1 MEQTTKKNINWLI
14 WAVWISVAV
23 LVVLITVLTVAIVR
37 QGLPSLEAPPEQTLQ
52 PTQTAT
58 EEPTQAETEPTVDY
72 PILDLQPNPYGPEDF
87 DFRGR
92 YLECSTGPCTIGVDV
107 SYWQGEINWPLVKAA
122 GMEFAM
128 IRLAWRG
135 STEGNIEAD
144 STAAANYRGAKDAG
158 MQVGGYFFSQAV
170 NTEEA
175 IEEAEFVLEMIKDWK
190 MDMPIVFDW
199 EDAGGTRPIG
209 MDPRTLTDCAKAFCE
224 TIENAGY
231 EAMVYTNWNQAFYD
245 LYLEELS
252 EYGLWLAMYEAEM
265 EFPYKI
271 DMWQYSCTGSVPGI
285 EGNVDL
291 NIYFQYD

>member
-14 WAVWISVAV
+14 WAVWIAVAV
-23 LVVLITVLTVAIVR
+23 LAVMLVLLVVAVAR
-37 QGLPSLEAPPEQTLQ
+37 QGLPSDGQEKDGSVQQTQPEE
-52 PTQTAT
+52 T
-58 EEPTQAETEPTVDY
+58 ENQKETEPAPNY
-72 PILDLQPNPYGPEDF
+72 PILDLEPNPYGPEDF

-107 SYWQGEINWPLVKAA
+107 SYWQGQINWPLVKAA

-144 STAAANYRGAKDAG
+144 STAAVNYRGAKDAG

-170 NTEEA
+170 TAEEA
-175 IEEAEFVLEMIKDWK
+175 VEEAEFVLEMIKDWK

-209 MDPRTLTDCAKAFCE
+209 MDARTLTDCAKAFCE

-252 EYGLWLAMYEAEM
+252 EYGLWLAMYEADM

-285 EGNVDL
+285 EGAVDL
-291 NIYFQYD
+291 NIYFQYE

>member
-1 MEQTTKKNINWLI
+1 MEQTKEKNMNWLI
-14 WAVWISVAV
+14 WAIWV
-23 LVVLITVLTVAIVR
+23 LVGILVVMIALLVIAIVR
-37 QGLPSLEAPPEQTLQ
+37 QGLPTELPEETTISEQT
-52 PTQTAT
+52 A
-58 EEPTQAETEPTVDY
+58 PTQADTPQEQETLPNY
-72 PILDLQPNPYGPEDF
+72 PILDLEPNPYGPDDF

-92 YLECSTGPCTIGVDV
+92 YLECTAGECAIGVDV

-128 IRLAWRG
+128 IRLGWRG
-135 STEGNIEAD
+135 NTEGNIGED
-144 STAAANYRGAKDAG
+144 STAAVNYRGAKDAG
-158 MQVGGYFFSQAV
+158 LQVGGYFFSQAV
-170 NTEEA
+170 NAEEA
-175 IEEAEFVLEMIKDWK
+175 VEEAEFVLELIKDWK

-224 TIENAGY
+224 TIEAAGY

-252 EYGLWLAMYEAEM
+252 QYGLWLAMYEADM

-271 DMWQYSCTGSVPGI
+271 DMWQYSCTGSVPGV

-291 NIYFQYD
+291 NIYFQYE

>member
-1 MEQTTKKNINWLI
+1 MEQTKKKNINWLI
-14 WAVWISVAV
+14 WAVWIAVAV
-23 LVVLITVLTVAIVR
+23 LVVLIAILVVAIVR
-37 QGLPSLEAPPEQTLQ
+37 QELPSTVPEQEKSVQQTL
-52 PTQTAT
+52 P
-58 EEPTQAETEPTVDY
+58 EETESQEETQPAPDY
-72 PILDLQPNPYGPEDF
+72 PILDLEPNPYGPDDF

-128 IRLAWRG
+128 IRLGWRG
-135 STEGNIEAD
+135 STEGNIGED

-170 NTEEA
+170 TAEEA
-175 IEEAEFVLEMIKDWK
+175 VEEAEFVLEMIKDWK

-271 DMWQYSCTGSVPGI
+271 DMWQYSCTGSVPGV
-285 EGNVDL
+285 EGPVDL
-291 NIYFQYD
+291 NIYFQYE

>member
-1 MEQTTKKNINWLI
+1 MEQKTKKLYTAVVWG
-14 WAVWISVAV
+14 VWILAAVLLV
-23 LVVLITVLTVAIVR
+23 LVVVLVASILR
-37 QGLPSLEAPPEQTLQ
+37 QGGVVESQQPKQELQQAPTEQT
-52 PTQTAT
+52 P
-58 EEPTQAETEPTVDY
+58 EEQEQAPAVEY
-72 PILDLQPNPYGPEDF
+72 PVLDLEPNPYGPDDF

-92 YLECSTGPCTIGVDV
+92 YLECTAGACAIGVDV

-128 IRLAWRG
+128 IRLGWRG
-135 STEGNIEAD
+135 NTEGNIGED
-144 STAAANYRGAKDAG
+144 STAAVNYRGAKDAG

-170 NTEEA
+170 TAEEA
-175 IEEAEFVLEMIKDWK
+175 VEEAEFVLEMIKDWK

-271 DMWQYSCTGSVPGI
+271 DMWQYSCTGSVPGV
-285 EGNVDL
+285 EGPVDL
-291 NIYFQYD
+291 NIYFQYE

>member
-1 MEQTTKKNINWLI
+1 MEQTTQKKYNWLI
-14 WAVWISVAV
+14 WAVWSAVAV
-23 LVVLITVLTVAIVR
+23 LTVLVIVLASAVVKR
-37 QGLPSLEAPPEQTLQ
+37 MLPAQTPEQSPEVQQTQ
-52 PTQTAT
+52 PVQTQPG
-58 EEPTQAETEPTVDY
+58 EETQPVPDY
-72 PILDLQPNPYGPEDF
+72 PILDLERNPYGPEDF

-92 YLECSTGPCTIGVDV
+92 YLECTAGPCTIGVDV
-107 SYWQGEINWPLVKAA
+107 SYWQGQINWPLVKAA

-158 MQVGGYFFSQAV
+158 LLVGGYFFSQAV
-170 NTEEA
+170 TAEEA
-175 IEEAEFVLEMIKDWK
+175 VEEAEFVLEMIKDWK

-209 MDPRTLTDCAKAFCE
+209 MDPRTLTDCAKAFCQ
-224 TIENAGY
+224 TIEAAGY

-245 LYLEELS
+245 LYLEELA
-252 EYGLWLAMYEAEM
+252 EYDLWLAMYEADM

-271 DMWQYSCTGSVPGI
+271 DMWQYSCTGSVPGV
-285 EGNVDL
+285 EGPVDL
-291 NIYFQYD
+291 NIYFKYE

>member
-1 MEQTTKKNINWLI
+1 MEQKTKRKYNWLI
-14 WAVWISVAV
+14 WAVWSLVAV
-23 LVVLITVLTVAIVR
+23 LAVLVTILVIAVVR
-37 QGLPSLEAPPEQTLQ
+37 QGLPTNVPEEESFVQQTQ
-52 PTQTAT
+52 PV
-58 EEPTQAETEPTVDY
+58 ETQAPEETEPVPDH
-72 PILDLQPNPYGPEDF
+72 PILDLEPNPYGPDDF

-92 YLECSTGPCTIGVDV
+92 YLECSAGSCAIGVDV
-107 SYWQGEINWPLVKAA
+107 SYWQGEINWPLVRAA

-170 NTEEA
+170 NAEEA
-175 IEEAEFVLEMIKDWK
+175 VEEAEFVLEMIKDWK

-199 EDAGGTRPIG
+199 EDAGGTRPVG

-252 EYGLWLAMYEAEM
+252 EYGLWLAMYESDM
-265 EFPYKI
+265 DFPYKI
-271 DMWQYSCTGSVPGI
+271 DMWQYSCTGSVPGV
-285 EGNVDL
+285 EGAVDL
-291 NIYFQYD
+291 NIYFKYD

>member
-1 MEQTTKKNINWLI
+1 MEQTKKKNINWLI
-14 WAVWISVAV
+14 WAVWIAVAV
-23 LVVLITVLTVAIVR
+23 LVVLIAILVVAIVR
-37 QGLPSLEAPPEQTLQ
+37 QELPSTVPEQEKSVQQTL
-52 PTQTAT
+52 P
-58 EEPTQAETEPTVDY
+58 EETESQKETQPAPDY
-72 PILDLQPNPYGPEDF
+72 PILDLEPNPYGPDDF

-128 IRLAWRG
+128 IRLGWRG
-135 STEGNIEAD
+135 STEGNIGED

-170 NTEEA
+170 TAEEA
-175 IEEAEFVLEMIKDWK
+175 VEEAEFVLEMIKDWK

-252 EYGLWLAMYEAEM
+252 EYGLWLAMYEADM

-271 DMWQYSCTGSVPGI
+271 DMWQYSCTGSVPGV
-285 EGNVDL
+285 EGPVDL
-291 NIYFQYD
+291 NIYFKYE